1 MANPEEDP
9 GPAGRRLRRTV
20 AVEDALILAAALALG
35 VCAFRAP
42 LGLQGWP
49 SAALLGVT
57 LAAMAVVL
65 VRRFRRWTALRRG
78 RGDSDRGKHA
88 G

>member
-9 GPAGRRLRRTV
+9 GPADRRLRRIV
-20 AVEDALILAAALALG
+20 AVEDGLVLAAAAALG

-42 LGLQGWP
+42 LGLEGWP
-49 SAALLGVT
+49 SAALLGAT
-57 LAAMAVVL
+57 LAVMVVVF
-65 VRRFRRWTALRRG
+65 VRRFRRWTALRRE
-78 RGDSDRGKHA
+78 RGGSDRGKHA